1 MAEVLIILAI
11 LAVLWYV
18 GVRRRPWK
26 TCRSCGGRGRLAGF
40 IFGTHGD
47 CRACKTT
54 GRRRRV
60 GAPGEG
66 Q

>member
-1 MAEVLIILAI
+1 MAEVLIILAV

-26 TCRSCGGRGRLAGF
+26 TCSRCGGRGKLPGW
-40 IFGTHGD
+40 ITGTHGD
-47 CRACKTT
+47 CGRCGAT

-60 GAPGEG
+60 GAPGEEG
-66 Q
+66 